1 MQTPGYEQLSFP
13 DMLGLIADRSDT
25 LRRAASAAGLSARV
39 PGCPDW
45 SVADLVT
52 HLGEVQLFWA
62 ADVDAGES
70 AAPPSAEQLGDRT
83 PQGDLLEWS
92 SSATDTLIGALREAG
107 PDRMVWTWWEAS
119 GAPMTSSAVARHQ
132 VQEAAVH
139 CYDAQQSAGQ
149 AEPLPP
155 AAAADG
161 VGEFLTVGLRT
172 MGPWPFEPA
181 TAVLETGAGG
191 DWLLDLGHLGVTVL
205 HGAEHG
211 DAKREVTVSG
221 DPGDVILAL
230 YRRDLIGEL
239 TVDGDTEL
247 WEQLQDWADQ
257 D

>member
-1 MQTPGYEQLSFP
+1 MHERWLATGAWVAFVLVV
-13 DMLGLIADRSDT
+13 AVV
-25 LRRAASAAGLSARV
+25 AGLAVSACDLGFH
-39 PGCPDW
+39 PLFGLSYCAQP
-45 SVADLVT
+45 SVD
-52 HLGEVQLFWA
+52 
-62 ADVDAGES
+62 
-70 AAPPSAEQLGDRT
+70 
-83 PQGDLLEWS
+83 
-92 SSATDTLIGALREAG
+92 
-107 PDRMVWTWWEAS
+107 
-119 GAPMTSSAVARHQ
+119 
-132 VQEAAVH
+132 
-139 CYDAQQSAGQ
+139 
-149 AEPLPP
+149 PL
-155 AAAADG
+155 AADG